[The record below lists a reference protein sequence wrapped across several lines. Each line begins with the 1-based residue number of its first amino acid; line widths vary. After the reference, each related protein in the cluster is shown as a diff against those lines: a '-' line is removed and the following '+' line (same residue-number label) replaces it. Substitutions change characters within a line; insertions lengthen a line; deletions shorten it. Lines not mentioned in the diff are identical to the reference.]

1 MLDKEAKMICSED
14 EEVFAEYVVIPDDE
28 AVAKIPSDSD
38 LTIEYEYED
47 ISDIDVLKAS
57 LQNEVQKNR
66 RFLDKLKDV
75 SKKYRKA
82 LKKIEYQELLITE
95 MAHALDN
102 EKENSKNLLLN
113 EDFAHVVYGSLKID
127 ECEENER

>member
-1 MLDKEAKMICSED
+1 MLDKQVEMNCSED
-14 EEVFAEYVVIPDDE
+14 EEVFAEYVVIPDEE
-28 AVAKIPSDSD
+28 AVSKIPSDSD
-38 LTIEYEYED
+38 LTIEYED

-66 RFLDKLKDV
+66 RFLEKLKDV

-82 LKKIEYQELLITE
+82 LKKIEYQEILITE

-113 EDFAHVVYGSLKID
+113 EDFAHVVYGSLKIE